1 MYLVKNKITLKY
13 LEFSYKS
20 ASAKSVTDPLGAT
33 EFQTKREAALR
44 LSRYVLSKKA
54 MEHASKEMNG
64 YEIVDTADVDKSL
77 SDDIETLAHNFLSG
91 DEED

>member
-13 LEFSYKS
+13 LEFSIKS
-20 ASAKSVTDPLGAT
+20 DSAKSVTNPLSAT
-33 EFQTKREAALR
+33 EFQTKRDAANR

-64 YEIVDTADVDKSL
+64 YQIVDTADVDVSL
-77 SDDIETLAHNFLSG
+77 MENIETLTLDFLSG
-91 DEED
+91 EEED